1 MPLVIVGVLLMLAKF
16 AEIGPTAGWP
26 WWAVLAPFGGAT
38 LWWYFADST
47 GITQRRAMQKME
59 DRKVE
64 RRERAMEAL
73 GLDTR
78 REKRVASARNKA
90 QGRADTMTRATPEA
104 PSADPTRRDT

>member
-1 MPLVIVGVLLMLAKF
+1 MPLVIVGALLLLAKA
-16 AEIGPTAGWP
+16 AEFGPTAGWP
-26 WWAVLAPFGGAT
+26 WWAVLAPFGGAA

-78 REKRVASARNKA
+78 RQKRVESARNKL
-90 QGRADTMTRATPEA
+90 QGRADTITRSTPDM
-104 PSADPTRRDT
+104 PSSDPTRRDN

>member
-26 WWAVLAPFGGAT
+26 WWAVLAPFGGAA
-38 LWWYFADST
+38 LWWAFADST

-59 DRKVE
+59 DRKIE

-78 REKRVASARNKA
+78 REKRVESARRKA
-90 QGRADTMTRATPEA
+90 EGREDTLTRSTPDM
-104 PSADPTRRDT
+104 PSADPTRRDH

>member
-1 MPLVIVGVLLMLAKF
+1 MPLVIIGVLLLLAKA
-16 AEIGPTAGWP
+16 AEIGPTAQWP
-26 WWAVLAPFGGAT
+26 WWAVLAPFGAAA

-64 RRERAMEAL
+64 RREKAMEAL

-78 REKRVASARNKA
+78 REKRVDSARRKA
-90 QGRADTMTRATPEA
+90 EGRQETMTRSTPDM
-104 PSADPTRRDT
+104 PSADPTRRDQ